1 MREAIAHRQRSNKM
15 AALFLTILLSLSLL
29 LGPLAVA
36 ADEDSLPPP
45 SSDNPNTGIEDDG
58 GAGNT
63 GEVKLE
69 PVLMQAPNTTDW
81 SIEVKLAEGATDG
94 GDFAAKATTVKSA
107 VEGYCNTDERLNELK
122 NASSQD
128 LRKVPLR
135 QAAHPLKDALK
146 MQRYDIVA
154 KQVDEDSKTIILF
167 YSPIQALAAQYRL
180 PSVENAQMSVVAYD
194 WANPHI
200 DKQDAK
206 WMLYQPQPASPG
218 YYVGT
223 EVVLPMAATWQTYR
237 ELSAV
242 LNGEFGDTITKIK
255 SYASQ
260 FAEIFPDLQNALN
273 SVDSLTDL
281 VRIEGT
287 ISLDILVDEDL
298 AWDRLP
304 TPADIDAAFLAAD
317 PSSYY
322 PKLFKCTGVALTNSV
337 SGGQPDPYN
346 HSEKRKFT
354 LTWQV
359 LNSMPDMPE
368 GAAVSGL
375 AIDQLAENYGGTL
388 GDLKAQIPASFF
400 YLPQERYDNYFNRVE
415 ENASD
420 GKLTLELGNFST
432 DLQLYIPQIAQNG
445 ASLSKIFGSQL
456 GDTIDAG
463 ISLFVGQVDARQLY
477 VYQEN
482 YFGRGMVDWIVD
494 YPAKPLA
501 QAIATSPQLQG
512 DALSYYIP
520 MISVHIGSSPSSDVI
535 YLEQGEEK
543 GIPEIYI
550 PVYPKVDSV
559 QPTVPILEPTRT
571 NPTLIQQI
579 QELPAT
585 GAVGPKFPG
594 ATGDFNTDSQ
604 SEDIPDKDTAN
615 NTDNDELGV
624 GNDPAQSPIDL
635 DANPDSDGT
644 PAPNPAEE
652 PKVDDNPTEDGDVPT
667 EENNIQTPEDA
678 DKVTIP
684 EEKLENEES
693 EDSELQYFSTYSKPL
708 EDADPEIEELE
719 ISEEDDHSDNVQ
731 GNPAYDV
738 SAIASFEA
746 LKAAIGAEEESLT
759 LAADITFNEQLTI
772 TKDLTINGANHSLK
786 AGTPL
791 ESMFIT
797 AGPSLTLTNLTMDGG
812 GQSRH
817 IKAFD
822 ANLTLTDV
830 TLTNGSS
837 ANDSEN
843 SEGGSIWLTGKNS
856 QPQVTLTNVTL
867 DANQT
872 VKNSPNPL
880 TRGHGGAIYSYYANV
895 FLINCTVSNNHSCKD
910 AEGGAI
916 FFEGGSG
923 SELSISGDQTQF
935 SGNHCF
941 ETNIPA
947 NQGGAIYFGQ
957 DRIQDKGQPTC
968 TISGGHY
975 TSGTPFNTGGIL
987 RSWKGV
993 VTISGADFIVPTD
1006 AGDAYGIS
1014 GGSICAEGTN
1024 LTIDKCTFTNTG
1036 NGKVTHAGGLI
1047 DIVGS
1052 GSTSNITNCTFTGRG
1067 QANDKSSATFG
1078 GAICYETDTNGSHTI
1093 VNCEFKDFSSDN
1105 TGGAIAIGT
1114 KKGEG
1119 GSANVTI
1126 KGTTIENTQTLFW
1139 GDQVGGAI
1147 YVGPGNALI
1156 LDGATINN
1164 AKAGLGGLIYNLGST
1179 TITGDSK
1186 LSDGYV
1192 HQKVGA
1198 GIYNAGYLKLDAMTL
1213 NGNNKGDLSTNPNH
1227 PDKKP
1232 IEYPGLNVYAAED
1245 VIITPHAKLD
1255 AGDVR
1260 VLDGQSAIL
1269 LTGNLDKQI
1278 NVSISETLSTKPAE
1292 KQLAPETA
1300 SRKLGYVVAKG
1311 SEGYTPSLTDAQSLH
1326 YLTKNP
1332 NAPNQLA
1339 AEPGDHL
1346 SPGKW
1351 DFVLDPANQ
1360 QVVLGQR
1367 AKMTYHGNGTDDA
1380 QVTFAGQTE
1389 TDPTRDQLYY
1399 FYAADAKPYILEGG
1413 GILQL
1418 SSETLPEKNYPQRQK
1433 YNFRGWYQE
1442 ASTNNLYDFTTSS
1455 PFGRAETSIFA
1466 YPDVHVYAGWEALQ
1480 EKTLKKVWGDGVKE
1494 EEKVPVTLTLSGS
1507 YEDPYTPLDTL
1518 ADGTTEAA
1526 PSPAPFLAKADGT
1539 FVDGDFSETLS
1550 RDPWATQLLAAKQVY
1565 RYDKENKLKTIDV
1578 QYNLGESP
1586 VPEGMTVTYN
1596 EDFESG
1602 FVATNDKSYKVT
1614 YRVDGTSPRSFTP
1627 GVPDEKIYASKS
1639 TVNVEANLTTDSTEH
1654 EGKQGNW
1661 IFNGWQIESPKG
1673 LAQENGQFTMPQED
1687 VVLVGTWR
1695 FTPNPKVTYR
1705 VEGISPSPSTP
1716 VPAEKD
1722 YASGSSVNVE
1732 ANLTTTST
1740 EHEGKQGTW
1749 TFSGWRIQ
1757 SPDGLALQSGQFTM
1771 PNENVELVGSWAF
1784 QPSPKPD
1791 PKPEPKPDPK
1801 PEPQPQPTVSQTI
1814 PEVVIPHR
1822 GSTQEVKIGG
1832 NTVIIRQTQ
1841 PTVQLPATQ
1850 AQSLPR
1856 TGQSNSF
1863 GWSLGLGLAGLAL
1876 AIAKKKFS

>member
-1 MREAIAHRQRSNKM
+1 M
-15 AALFLTILLSLSLL
+15 
-29 LGPLAVA
+29 
-36 ADEDSLPPP
+36 DE
-45 SSDNPNTGIEDDG
+45 
-58 GAGNT
+58 
-63 GEVKLE
+63 
-69 PVLMQAPNTTDW
+69 
-81 SIEVKLAEGATDG
+81 
-94 GDFAAKATTVKSA
+94 
-107 VEGYCNTDERLNELK
+107 
-122 NASSQD
+122 
-128 LRKVPLR
+128 
-135 QAAHPLKDALK
+135 
-146 MQRYDIVA
+146 
-154 KQVDEDSKTIILF
+154 
-167 YSPIQALAAQYRL
+167 
-180 PSVENAQMSVVAYD
+180 
-194 WANPHI
+194 
-200 DKQDAK
+200 
-206 WMLYQPQPASPG
+206 
-218 YYVGT
+218 
-223 EVVLPMAATWQTYR
+223 
-237 ELSAV
+237 
-242 LNGEFGDTITKIK
+242 
-255 SYASQ
+255 
-260 FAEIFPDLQNALN
+260 
-273 SVDSLTDL
+273 
-281 VRIEGT
+281 
-287 ISLDILVDEDL
+287 
-298 AWDRLP
+298 
-304 TPADIDAAFLAAD
+304 
-317 PSSYY
+317 
-322 PKLFKCTGVALTNSV
+322 
-337 SGGQPDPYN
+337 
-346 HSEKRKFT
+346 
-354 LTWQV
+354 
-359 LNSMPDMPE
+359 
-368 GAAVSGL
+368 
-375 AIDQLAENYGGTL
+375 
-388 GDLKAQIPASFF
+388 
-400 YLPQERYDNYFNRVE
+400 
-415 ENASD
+415 
-420 GKLTLELGNFST
+420 
-432 DLQLYIPQIAQNG
+432 
-445 ASLSKIFGSQL
+445 
-456 GDTIDAG
+456 
-463 ISLFVGQVDARQLY
+463 
-477 VYQEN
+477 
-482 YFGRGMVDWIVD
+482 
-494 YPAKPLA
+494 
-501 QAIATSPQLQG
+501 
-512 DALSYYIP
+512 
-520 MISVHIGSSPSSDVI
+520 
-535 YLEQGEEK
+535 
-543 GIPEIYI
+543 
-550 PVYPKVDSV
+550 
-559 QPTVPILEPTRT
+559 
-571 NPTLIQQI
+571 
-579 QELPAT
+579 
-585 GAVGPKFPG
+585 
-594 ATGDFNTDSQ
+594 
-604 SEDIPDKDTAN
+604 
-615 NTDNDELGV
+615 
-624 GNDPAQSPIDL
+624 DPAQTP
-635 DANPDSDGT
+635 ANPDPNGT
-644 PAPNPAEE
+644 PASDPAEE
-652 PKVDDNPTEDGDVPT
+652 PKTETVLPPEGDDQVVVPEV
-667 EENNIQTPEDA
+667 EEADAEQNKILDLENVSPESKLQEDA
-678 DKVTIP
+678 KQ
-684 EEKLENEES
+684 EE
-693 EDSELQYFSTYSKPL
+693 
-708 EDADPEIEELE
+708 EELD
-719 ISEEDDHSDNVQ
+719 ISEEEDQSDNVQ
-731 GNPAYDV
+731 GNPSYDV
-738 SAIASFEA
+738 NAIDSFDV
-746 LKAAIGAEEESLT
+746 LKAAIDAGEANLT
-759 LAADITFNEQLTI
+759 LTADITFTDQLTI
-772 TKDLTINGANHSLK
+772 TKDLAIDGAGHFLT
-786 AGTPL
+786 AGAPL
-791 ESMFIT
+791 TSMFFT
-797 AGPSLTLTNLTMDGG
+797 TGHSLTLKNLTMNGG

-822 ANLTLTDV
+822 ANLILTDV

-923 SELSISGDQTQF
+923 NTLSLTGNNTF
-935 SGNHCF
+935 LGNHCF
-941 ETNIPA
+941 ETNTPA

-968 TISGGHY
+968 TISGGSY
-975 TSGTPFNTGGIL
+975 TSGKPFNTGGII

-1006 AGDAYGIS
+1006 AGNAYGIS

-1047 DIVGS
+1047 DIVGA

-1078 GAICYETDTNGSHTI
+1078 GAICYETDTDGSHTI
-1093 VNCEFKDFSSDN
+1093 DNCKFKDFSSDN

-1139 GDQVGGAI
+1139 GGQVGGAI
-1147 YVGPGNALI
+1147 YVGPGNELT
-1156 LDGATINN
+1156 LNNTTIKN
-1164 AKAGLGGLIYNLGST
+1164 AKSGLGGLIYNLGST
-1179 TITGDSK
+1179 TITGGSQ
-1186 LSDGYV
+1186 LSGGFVYS
-1192 HQKVGA
+1192 KVGA
-1198 GIYNAGYLKLDAMTL
+1198 GIYNDGYLKLDNMNL
-1213 NGNNKGDLSTNPNH
+1213 GGNSKGDGSTGYDH
-1227 PDKKP
+1227 PDKDPK
-1232 IEYPGLNVYAAED
+1232 EYPGLNVYAAQD
-1245 VIITPHAKLD
+1245 VIITPAATLD
-1255 AGDVR
+1255 GGDVR
-1260 VLDGQSAIL
+1260 VLDGQSTIL
-1269 LTGNLDKQI
+1269 LTGNLNKQI
-1278 NVSISETLSTKPAE
+1278 NVSISETLSIKPAD

-1311 SEGYTPSLTDAQSLH
+1311 LEGYTPSLTDAQFLH

-1332 NAPNQLA
+1332 TDPNQPA
-1339 AEPGDHL
+1339 TDPEDHL

-1351 DFVLDPANQ
+1351 DFVLDPAHK

-1367 AKMTYHGNGTDDA
+1367 ARMTYHGNGTDGE
-1380 QVTFAGQTE
+1380 QVDFAGKKAP
-1389 TDPTRDQLYY
+1389 DPTKEQLYY
-1399 FYAADAKPYILEGG
+1399 FYSAEAKPYIVEGD

-1418 SSETLPEKNYPQRQK
+1418 RQETLPEKNYPQRQK

-1550 RDPWATQLLAAKQVY
+1550 GDPWATQLLAAKQVY
-1565 RYDKENKLKTIDV
+1565 RYDKENNLKTIDV

-1614 YRVDGTSPRSFTP
+1614 YRVDGTSPSSFTP

-1695 FTPNPKVTYR
+1695 FTPNPKVSYR

-1791 PKPEPKPDPK
+1791 PKPQPQ
-1801 PEPQPQPTVSQTI
+1801 PEPQPSTSQTI
-1814 PEVVIPHR
+1814 PELVIPYR
-1822 GSTQEVKIGG
+1822 GQTQEVKIAG

-1850 AQSLPR
+1850 VQSLPR
-1856 TGQSNSF
+1856 TGQSNSL
-1863 GWSLGLGLAGLAL
+1863 GWSLGLSLLGLAL
-1876 AIAKKKFS
+1876 AMVRKKLS